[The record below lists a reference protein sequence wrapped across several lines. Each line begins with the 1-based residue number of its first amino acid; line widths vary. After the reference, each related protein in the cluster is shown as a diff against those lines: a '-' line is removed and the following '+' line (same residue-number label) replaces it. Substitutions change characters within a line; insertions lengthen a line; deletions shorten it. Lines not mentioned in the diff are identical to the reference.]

1 VLGRNKVLTWLN
13 ARTSVHQQRCID
25 AEYERVRY
33 KYPKLL
39 HHYVRYPRISSAY
52 FLHSLHPL
60 RSNSFTIHQR
70 LLPFPKR
77 EIPTYIHTMKF
88 FAVSL
93 LASLAAASPI
103 AAPEPSNNEME
114 DLVARQLIGGSR
126 TELESGSSSACP
138 KAILVFARG
147 STETGNLVSSQN
159 NFALSFISSH
169 VPRKG
174 CLTGHLADNTYRAL
188 WVHLSEVRLKANT
201 AQTTSGSKVLA
212 AHTTLPLAATFFL
225 EDPRQLPLQR
235 WFAS

>member
-33 KYPKLL
+33 KYPQLL

-60 RSNSFTIHQR
+60 RSNSFTLHQP
-70 LLPFPKR
+70 LLPLPKR
-77 EIPTYIHTMKF
+77 ETPTYIHTMKF

-103 AAPEPSNNEME
+103 AAPEPSNNEIE

-147 STETGNLVSSQN
+147 STETGNLVSHRLILPSLASQ
-159 NFALSFISSH
+159 AMSH
-169 VPRKG
+169 
-174 CLTGHLADNTYRAL
+174 ARAA
-188 WVHLSEVRLKANT
+188 R
-201 AQTTSGSKVLA
+201 
-212 AHTTLPLAATFFL
+212 
-225 EDPRQLPLQR
+225 
-235 WFAS
+235 